1 MWQVLI
7 RELPFADDEAL
18 TAYSQEGLQRLIK
31 CFARACK
38 KFGLSTS
45 LTKTNILGTR
55 CQQHPKHLIGD
66 FTLEVVKDFIY
77 FGSTISS
84 NLYLDAELNK
94 QIGKAATAM
103 ARLAKRV
110 WDNSMPTI
118 NTKMQVYRAVWQ
130 RSMYP
135 LLPPRA

>member
-1 MWQVLI
+1 MQKVWLVHQPH
-7 RELPFADDEAL
+7 EDQH
-18 TAYSQEGLQRLIK
+18 TGS
-31 CFARACK
+31 
-38 KFGLSTS
+38 
-45 LTKTNILGTR
+45 R
-55 CQQHPKHLIGD
+55 CQQHPKHLIDD

-77 FGSTISS
+77 LGSTISS

-94 QIGKAATAM
+94 KIGKVATAM

-110 WDNSMPTI
+110 WGNSMQTI